1 MKLTRTR
8 LIMCALFF
16 GLVVLVR
23 YAMRDMQLDV
33 DLLRDSLLNMPGLIM
48 ENIQM
53 TREISGDI
61 WRVRIPYLEREGD
74 TISMKSLDILREISG
89 DKGEWTFFGR
99 EAVYS
104 HDLKIASLNGLS
116 GTLQTKGSKKN
127 KDRTWVLESP
137 KLNWK
142 EEKNTFTFPEGLVI
156 YDGEFLLRTPTASM
170 DNSGVILLNQGGV
183 IRWVKPLK

>member
-61 WRVRIPYLEREGD
+61 WRVKVPYLDREGD
-74 TISMKSLDILREISG
+74 TMHLRSLDIRRYISG
-89 DKGEWTFFGR
+89 DKGEWYFFGR
-99 EAVYS
+99 EGIYS
-104 HDLKIASLNGLS
+104 HDLKAASITGLL
-116 GTLQTKGSKKN
+116 GTLQTDK
-127 KDRTWVLESP
+127 RTLNLESRQ
-137 KLNWK
+137 LNWQ
-142 EEKNTFTFPEGLVI
+142 EDENSLVFPEGLTL
-156 YDGEFLLRTPTASM
+156 YDDEFMLRTPNASI
-170 DNSGVILLNQGGV
+170 DKSGVILLEQGGV
-183 IRWVKPLK
+183 IQWVRPLDR